1 MLAFLRTLREKDINS
16 TNLGKPRNYRLAR
29 GEQTMSFRGRLLGFY
44 HAEGDCLEPEA
55 QNKTHLTTIAI
66 FRTRTRY
73 LIYYVLNH
81 VNNEHLSGR
90 QVHIHATKDLDS
102 AERFVGAMAYSNR
115 KSFMLGVME
124 DARKTEASL
133 PD

>member
-1 MLAFLRTLREKDINS
+1 MFSFARTLREKDINS

-29 GEQTMSFRGRLLGFY
+29 GEQIMTFRGRLLGFY

-81 VNNEHLSGR
+81 VNNEHLSGK
-90 QVHIHATKDLDS
+90 QVHIHATQDMDA
-102 AERFVGAMAYSNR
+102 AERFVNAMTYANR
-115 KSFMLGVME
+115 KSFVQGVIE
-124 DARKTEASL
+124 DARAADTAVAS
-133 PD
+133 